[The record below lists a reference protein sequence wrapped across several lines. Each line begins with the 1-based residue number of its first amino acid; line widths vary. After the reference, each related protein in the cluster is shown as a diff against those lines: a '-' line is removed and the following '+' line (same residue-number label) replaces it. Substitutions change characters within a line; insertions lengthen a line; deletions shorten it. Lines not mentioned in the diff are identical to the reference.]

1 MRERV
6 DIFKPVIYGEAASL
20 ILITIFV
27 GFINFKLFTYILPI
41 TIITLLFVFFK
52 MRFVRNDIDR
62 FVIEIG
68 TMITDMN
75 ENNSVDFPMPVI
87 TCRDDGEIIWLNQKF
102 SSIIENNQ
110 EMYGKHINDFFPDL
124 NFKNVTVEKPV
135 EVKVIDKDY
144 SAYILEKS
152 DGEQTL
158 FSIYF
163 VENTELK
170 TYYREYFRTKPA
182 VMIAMIDN
190 YDEIMQSTKDGE
202 YSQTINRIDYEMTL
216 YAKKYEALM
225 YKTERDRFV
234 LVLREEMLKKAIENK
249 FEILDTIR
257 NIESGDRMNATL
269 SIGIA
274 RDGENIREVD
284 TYAAQALDM
293 SLGRGGDQAAVKTQN
308 GYDFYGGVSKGI
320 EKRTKVKSRIVATAL
335 MELIESCEDV
345 IIMGHRFS
353 DLDAFG
359 SAVGLSKAVEFM
371 GKPVHIAIR
380 SQRHLVSPLYEKLYE
395 KGYDKIF
402 AEPEVLMDTV
412 SANTLLIIVDTHV
425 EAIVESPELYRSCKH
440 VVVIDHHR
448 KMVGHI
454 DNAVI
459 FYHEPY
465 ASSASEM
472 VAELIQYFGKYGRI
486 TVNEAEALLA
496 GIMLDTKNFVLK
508 TGVRTFE
515 AAAYLKKM
523 GADTVEVKKLFSDS
537 MDTYQSRSALVS
549 EADVYNGCAIAA
561 AEKPSNNIRVI
572 AAQAADELLTITGVD
587 ASFVMYLVGNEVSI
601 SARSMGKINVQLI
614 MEELGGGGHM
624 TMSGA
629 QIRDITIEE
638 AKERLYSAIDKY
650 LSENQQ

>member
-1 MRERV
+1 MREKV
-6 DIFKPVIYGEAASL
+6 DMFKPVIYVQAAA
-20 ILITIFV
+20 IVAITVFV
-27 GFINFKLFTYILPI
+27 GFINFKLFTYVLPI
-41 TIITLLFVFFK
+41 SIVTLLFVFFK
-52 MRFVRNDIDR
+52 LRFVRNDIER
-62 FVIEIG
+62 FLIEIG
-68 TMITDMN
+68 AMITDMN
-75 ENNSVDFPMPVI
+75 ENNSVDFPVPVI
-87 TCRDDGEIIWLNQKF
+87 ICRANGEIVWFNQKF
-102 SSIIENNQ
+102 SSVIENNQ
-110 EMYGKHINDFFPDL
+110 EMYGKNINEFFPNLDY
-124 NFKNVTVEKPV
+124 KNLTLEKPI
-135 EVKVIDKDY
+135 EIQYDGKDY
-144 SAYILEKS
+144 STYILEKS
-152 DGEQTL
+152 DVEQTL

-163 VENTELK
+163 IDNTELK
-170 TYYREYFRTKPA
+170 TYYREFVRTKPA

-216 YAKKYEALM
+216 YSKKYEALM
-225 YKTERDRFV
+225 YKTDRDRFV
-234 LVLREEMLKKAIENK
+234 LIMREEMLKKAIENK

-257 NIESGDRMNATL
+257 NVESGDRMNATL
-269 SIGIA
+269 SIGVA
-274 RDGENIREVD
+274 RDGENIRDVD
-284 TYAAQALDM
+284 ANAGQALDM
-293 SLGRGGDQAAVKTQN
+293 SLGRGGDQAAVKTPN

-345 IIMGHRFS
+345 IIMGHRFP

-359 SAVGLSKAVEFM
+359 AAVGLSKVVEFM

-402 AEPEVLMDTV
+402 AEPETLLNTV
-412 SANTLLIIVDTHV
+412 NGNTLLIIVDTHV

-472 VAELIQYFGKYGRI
+472 VAEIIQYFGKYGRI
-486 TVNEAEALLA
+486 TMNEAEALLA

-515 AAAYLKKM
+515 AAAFLKKM

-537 MDTYQSRSALVS
+537 METYQSRANLVF
-549 EADVYNGCAIAA
+549 EAEIYNACAIAA
-561 AEKPSNNIRVI
+561 TDNPSNNIRVI

-587 ASFVMYLVGNEVSI
+587 ASFVMFTAGNEVSV

-629 QIRDITIEE
+629 QMKDVTLEE
-638 AKERLYSAIDKY
+638 AKGRLYSAIDKY
-650 LSENQQ
+650 LEENQK